1 MAELA
6 RLAQTAGAQIVSVV
20 TQRMD
25 KPNPRT
31 FIGTG
36 KAEEVAALVRE
47 HDATLVVFDDDLTP
61 SQQANLETAVPEVK
75 LLDRTALILDIFAQH
90 AISREGKLQVE
101 LAQLEYLLPRLRGL
115 WRHLE
120 RLGAGRSATPGI
132 GTRGPGESQLETDR
146 RLARRR
152 INDLRRELARVS
164 AARATMR
171 KNRHESGV
179 FRTSLVGYTNAGKST
194 LLNALTD
201 ADVFQA
207 DMLFATLDATTRR
220 MNVAHG
226 RPATITDTVGFIH
239 KLPHTL
245 VDAFKSTLDETRD
258 ADLLLHVVD
267 ASDPNSDAQIAA
279 VDEVLGEIGVAG
291 LGQIR
296 VYNKID
302 VIDPAELAR
311 LEARAPSA
319 VFVSAM
325 RGAGLDEL
333 RRRVAAEASRRS
345 RHIVVLVPFD
355 RGDLLR
361 VAHEHTE
368 VIAEKALEYGWHLE
382 LRVPVP
388 FVERFAAFE
397 EAAAVSKEA
406 GGTGSAQAEE

>member
-6 RLAQTAGAQIVSVV
+6 RLAQTAGAEILSVV

-25 KPNPRT
+25 RPNPRT
-31 FIGTG
+31 FIGAG
-36 KAEEVAALVRE
+36 KAEEVAAAVRE
-47 HDATLVVFDDDLTP
+47 HNATLVVFDDDLTP

-75 LLDRTALILDIFAQH
+75 ILDRTALILDIFAQH

-152 INDLRRELARVS
+152 ITDLRRELAHVS
-164 AARATMR
+164 ASRATMR
-171 KNRHESGV
+171 KSRRASGV

-194 LLNALTD
+194 LLNTLTD

-220 MNVAHG
+220 MTLSHG

-258 ADLLLHVVD
+258 ADLLVHVVD
-267 ASDPNSDAQIAA
+267 ASDANNDAQVTA

-291 LGQIR
+291 MPQIR

-302 VIDPAELAR
+302 LIDAEESAR
-311 LEARAPSA
+311 LAARAPSA
-319 VFVSAM
+319 VFVSAA
-325 RGAGLDEL
+325 RGTGLDEL
-333 RRRVAAEASRRS
+333 RRRIAVEASRRS
-345 RHIVVLVPFD
+345 RHMVVVVPFN
-355 RGDLLR
+355 RGELLS
-361 VAHEHTE
+361 VAHEHAE
-368 VIAEKALEYGWHLE
+368 VIGETPTESGWRLE
-382 LRVPVP
+382 LRIPAP
-388 FVERFAAFE
+388 LVERFAPFE
-397 EAAAVSKEA
+397 EAPATDA
-406 GGTGSAQAEE
+406 